1 MSFLSFKTRSRDL
14 KKSCRKESKYLKT
27 IQWILL
33 TFLQTKRHHLF
44 RKTQHLLKDA
54 LLFIILKLER
64 LWTKT
69 KIKRINLKSRTT
81 FELKQYLEN
90 WESRKSMLR
99 RMMMMMKMR
108 MKLKKEMIEIW
119 KFNSRSDMKQLELI
133 KATQMMII
141 SSKETQI
148 ERKTQ
153 IFDQTWTLQI
163 VTLLTAKRKF
173 ESQDLK
179 LEAILEF
186 KISMYPAKR
195 DQLNFYLLL
204 MKLRKIL
211 FEETSAQ
218 RILKSEVLVSRQ
230 VQEDILLGLR
240 LKLQKKVL
248 LYQLHQNQK
257 HEINFSKVL
266 SFEIRKILSK
276 S

>member
-1 MSFLSFKTRSRDL
+1 
-14 KKSCRKESKYLKT
+14 
-27 IQWILL
+27 
-33 TFLQTKRHHLF
+33 
-44 RKTQHLLKDA
+44 
-54 LLFIILKLER
+54 
-64 LWTKT
+64 
-69 KIKRINLKSRTT
+69 
-81 FELKQYLEN
+81 
-90 WESRKSMLR
+90 
-99 RMMMMMKMR
+99 
-108 MKLKKEMIEIW
+108 
-119 KFNSRSDMKQLELI
+119 
-133 KATQMMII
+133 
-141 SSKETQI
+141 
-148 ERKTQ
+148 
-153 IFDQTWTLQI
+153 
-163 VTLLTAKRKF
+163 
-173 ESQDLK
+173 
-179 LEAILEF
+179 
-186 KISMYPAKR
+186 MYPAKR